1 MVGRGTGDS
10 SESHDTDHLADE
22 EILDDTDSPLVVS
35 KEALATNTARA
46 ISIFSSIFLSV
57 L

>member
-46 ISIFSSIFLSV
+46 ISIVSSIFLSV